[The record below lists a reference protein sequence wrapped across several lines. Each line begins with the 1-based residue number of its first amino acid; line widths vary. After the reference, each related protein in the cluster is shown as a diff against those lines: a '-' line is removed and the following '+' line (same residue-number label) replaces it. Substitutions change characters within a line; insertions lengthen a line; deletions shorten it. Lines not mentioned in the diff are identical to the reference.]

1 MRIEIIIHL
10 VRVHVHSTQ
19 TTHTYSVVIFAQSKL
34 RRKKNYGQRMS
45 CGMFNETL
53 HERWGTLCVW
63 NNMAEVD
70 CPLTLMMLIWYIWCP
85 AATGQQRSSSV
96 YHIYVSCMCASGTLS
111 YSMRVCEQRIFI
123 AVREVNE
130 QQQQMN
136 KKKKY
141 SKTAD
146 TNDWTVARFFFY
158 LFPRLFGAIIVI
170 GKHTY
175 RGNHIITA
183 ISANEPL
190 RSSQFILL
198 KNCTPFLYQQAFCC
212 FYFVWM
218 NVCLFCV
225 IQNEQSY

>member
-1 MRIEIIIHL
+1 
-10 VRVHVHSTQ
+10 
-19 TTHTYSVVIFAQSKL
+19 
-34 RRKKNYGQRMS
+34 MS

-136 KKKKY
+136 KKKIQQKQQIRMTELWLAFFLFISKIIWCDYCNWKTHISRKPHYNSNFSKWASAVEPIY
-141 SKTAD
+141 SIEKLYTI
-146 TNDWTVARFFFY
+146 F
-158 LFPRLFGAIIVI
+158 
-170 GKHTY
+170 
-175 RGNHIITA
+175 
-183 ISANEPL
+183 ISAGVLLFLFRVNECVSVL
-190 RSSQFILL
+190 CDTEWAELL
-198 KNCTPFLYQQAFCC
+198 AGRLAGWLAGWLAPREWKLNF
-212 FYFVWM
+212 
-218 NVCLFCV
+218 
-225 IQNEQSY
+225 